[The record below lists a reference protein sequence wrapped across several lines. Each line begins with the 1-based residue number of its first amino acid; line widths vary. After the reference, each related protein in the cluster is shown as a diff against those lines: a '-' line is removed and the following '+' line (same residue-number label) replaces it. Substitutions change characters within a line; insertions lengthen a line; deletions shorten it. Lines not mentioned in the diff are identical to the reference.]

1 MIKSFKHKGLK
12 KYYTKGDTS
21 GLEQSLLPRLKNR
34 LSMLDAAKTIQFLD
48 LPGYRLHE
56 LKGDRA
62 NTWSITVSGNWC
74 LTFIFEN
81 GDVYILNLEDYH

>member
-1 MIKSFKHKGLK
+1 
-12 KYYTKGDTS
+12 
-21 GLEQSLLPRLKNR
+21 
-34 LSMLDAAKTIQFLD
+34 MLDAAKTIQFLD

-56 LKGDRA
+56 LKGDLA
-62 NTWSITVSGNWC
+62 NTWSITVSGNWR